1 MATKRSNEY
10 SSASV
15 ETLRFPDDVRANV
28 GVYLGSTDASGL
40 WVAVRE
46 PMDNAVDE
54 HLAGRGSSVNL
65 HIDDD
70 GSYWVMDD
78 ADGIPQGIKKHLAH
92 INGQDVEVKTPT
104 MQAIFGELHTS
115 GKYHS
120 EAYKVSRGTHGIG
133 VKGTNATAEYFEVWT
148 CYKGKWYS
156 ISFAHGKIKNRVAE
170 CKAPKLW
177 DKSTAKKGTVIHFKP
192 DAKVFTAKSFPKAV
206 AVEWAEL
213 AAFLTP
219 GFQVTLSS
227 KDGTRSFLSKKGP
240 TEYVEKLME
249 KAKCEGE
256 RDMFQYKSELA
267 DVIVAFTNHDGF
279 AVKGFTNGLSQAQGG
294 KHVDS
299 VSGALYAALKPW
311 IKVKKVT
318 VDGKKKEV
326 PTFKE
331 SDLKE
336 GMMGLV
342 NLYLHKATYSSQDK
356 GKLTDD
362 RAGAPFEAMLEVA
375 ATEFFKNNKALA
387 QRLCDRA
394 TKMNELK
401 TKFVMSKKAATRL
414 NAIKRGGLPA
424 KFASWNTQT
433 KIADRELFL
442 VEGDSA
448 GGSAKEARFPYQAVL
463 PLRGKMA
470 NALKNAAEKTLE
482 SEEILNILA
491 AIGFDVNAADPYEKL
506 SVGKIICLADPDP
519 DGPFVAETKIR
530 YQFIDDECSAGDP
543 AEGYE
548 TTIETLAH
556 EQKTFKVPVWTGTE
570 QVWAPAT
577 ARLERNVTTLVA
589 LEIAGTKY
597 RVSEDHKWLVHAH
610 TKAMYGRE
618 STESRWPDLVYVKSA
633 DLKIGDRVFMPS
645 NNGSRK
651 LAEADKWTKLGYA
664 PVSKMRIQ
672 HLNEPVPVYCLTV
685 PKHHSFILPSGIVSS
700 NCHINSLLLTLFY
713 RYLPDLFE
721 RGMIYVANAP
731 EFYAIYKEQLVIGD
745 TLPIVQAKLKEI
757 NAPAATT
764 VHHVK
769 GYGELSAALMR
780 ILAMDP
786 ATRRLIKI
794 QAIED
799 EDRVDFVR
807 LMNDDVDFRKELLG
821 LPKNAVAEPEEL
833 TPAQEKA
840 KERREAKALLAAQ
853 SQRAEENETV
863 GKVQAKASKQ
873 AATYAKKKTK
883 VEKAVKAVGEPVKKK
898 SKADI
903 LAGALQADAE
913 RKWMKANI
921 DKAEGDWDEAD
932 FEKAALHFARSK
944 TVNKKTSKL
953 KKGSTDGN

>member
-15 ETLRFPDDVRANV
+15 QTLRFPDDVRANV

-46 PMDNAVDE
+46 PLDNVADE
-54 HLAGRGSSVNL
+54 YMAGRGTFAHL
-65 HIDDD
+65 HIDED
-70 GSYWVMDD
+70 GSYWIADD
-78 ADGIPQGIKKHLAH
+78 ADGIPQGIKKHTAH
-92 INGQDVEVKTPT
+92 INGEDIEVKTPT

-133 VKGTNATAEYFEVWT
+133 VKGTNATAEFFEVWT
-148 CYKGKWYS
+148 FYKGKWYS
-156 ISFAHGKIKNRVAE
+156 IAFVHGKIKSRVAE

-177 DKSTAKKGTVIHFKP
+177 DGKVAKKGTIIHFKP
-192 DAKVFTAKSFPKAV
+192 DAKVFSAKSFPKSV

-213 AAFLTP
+213 AAYLTP
-219 GFQVTLSS
+219 GFTVTLSS
-227 KDGTRSFLSKKGP
+227 KDGTRSFLSKQGP
-240 TEYVEKLME
+240 TEYVEKMME

-279 AVKGFTNGLSQAQGG
+279 AVKGFTNGLSQSQGG

-299 VSGALYAALKPW
+299 VSGAIYASLKPW
-311 IKVKKVT
+311 IKTKKVT

-326 PTFKE
+326 PAFKE

-375 ATEFFKNNKALA
+375 ATEFFKGNKALA

-433 KIADRELFL
+433 KVADRELFL

-519 DGPFVAETKIR
+519 DGPFVADTKIR
-530 YQFIDDECSAGDP
+530 VRVAHQDHLE
-543 AEGYE
+543 
-548 TTIETLAH
+548 IEYPIEVLAQSNIQ
-556 EQKTFKVPVWTGTE
+556 EFSVPVWTGTE
-570 QVWAPAT
+570 EVWAPAT
-577 ARLERNVTTLVA
+577 AQLERNVSTIVA

-597 RVSEDHKWLVHAH
+597 KVSEDHKWLVHSN

-618 STESRWPDLVYVKSA
+618 STESRWPDLVYVRSA
-633 DLKIGDRVFMPS
+633 DLKIGDRVFLPS
-645 NNGSRK
+645 NNGSKK
-651 LAEADKWTKLGYA
+651 LAEADKWSKLGYA

-713 RYLPDLFE
+713 KYLPELFE
-721 RGMIYVANAP
+721 RGMVYVANAP
-731 EFYAIYKEQLVIGD
+731 EFYAIHKEQLVIGD
-745 TLPIVQAKLKEI
+745 TLAIVQSKLKDI
-757 NAPAATT
+757 SAPASTT

-769 GYGELSAALMR
+769 GYGELSASLMR

-821 LPKNAVAEPEEL
+821 LPKNAVA
-833 TPAQEKA
+833 
-840 KERREAKALLAAQ
+840 
-853 SQRAEENETV
+853 AEEE
-863 GKVQAKASKQ
+863 AP
-873 AATYAKKKTK
+873 AKKKVVAKKTPPNMLDK
-883 VEKAVKAVGEPVKKK
+883 NGVQVRGKRVAGKGPTWEDKPKAK
-898 SKADI
+898 
-903 LAGALQADAE
+903 
-913 RKWMKANI
+913 
-921 DKAEGDWDEAD
+921 
-932 FEKAALHFARSK
+932 SK
-944 TVNKKTSKL
+944 TVNKKPTSKL
-953 KKGSTDGN
+953 KKAA